1 MINFELKYEKTI
13 KQFLERIDFAPDI
26 AIVLGSGLGE
36 FASHLEV
43 INSFETKELAG
54 YPSSTVEGHKGKIII
69 GLYGGKKV
77 LLFQGRIHFYEGY
90 QLSECLLPIYLVVK
104 SGCKNL
110 LLTNAA
116 GGVNDYFKPGD
127 LMLVNSFNYMSLYK
141 EVAEV
146 LGIGSVDQ
154 RNMFLD
160 FPSKVINNKIR
171 MGALNGKVTLK
182 EGSYWF
188 SKGPSYETP
197 AEIKM
202 FKKFGC
208 DAIGMSTVH
217 EAIFGAFLGLKVG
230 AISCITNFAAGLSD
244 TKLSHKEVMETG
256 LIAKESFENLVKSTI
271 EGL

>member
-1 MINFELKYEKTI
+1 MINFELKYEQTI
-13 KQFLERIDFAPDI
+13 SQFLDRIDFLPDI
-26 AIVLGSGLGE
+26 CIVLGSGLGD

-43 INSFETKELAG
+43 IKSFETKELIG
-54 YPSSTVEGHKGKIII
+54 YPSSTVEGHKGKIIAGI
-69 GLYGGKKV
+69 YAGKKV

-90 QLSECLLPIYLVVK
+90 ELSECLLPIYLASK
-104 SGCKNL
+104 TGCKNL
-110 LLTNAA
+110 ILTNAA
-116 GGVNDYFKPGD
+116 GGVNDYFHPGD
-127 LMLVNSFNYMSLYK
+127 LMLVNSFNYMNLYK

-146 LGIGSVDQ
+146 LGIGSLEQ
-154 RNMFLD
+154 KNAFLD
-160 FPSKVINNKIR
+160 FPSKDLSNKIR
-171 MGALNGKVTLK
+171 TGALKGNVILK

-202 FKKFGC
+202 YKHYGC

-244 TKLSHKEVMETG
+244 TKLTHKEVIETG
-256 LIAKESFENLVKSTI
+256 QFAREAFENLIKSTI
-271 EGL
+271 EIL